1 MKNDLSNF
9 AVLDGPPLFSEP
21 LIVGRPNMPDRS
33 ELLRRIELVLNS
45 GWLSNDGPMVKEF
58 ERQVAQRLNV
68 KHVVAVCNGTVA
80 LQVMAKAC
88 GLTGEVIVPSM
99 TFIATP
105 HAVQWIGLTPV
116 FADVASCDHTLD
128 PDTVELCISPQTS
141 AILGVHLWGNPCHVE
156 QLHRIA
162 IRHGLKLLFDAS
174 HAFGCEYD
182 GQPIGNFGLAEAFS
196 FHATKV
202 MHAAEGGAIAT
213 NDDGIAEQC
222 RLLRNFGISDF
233 TRIDSTGTN
242 AKMSELCA
250 ATGLTS
256 LDTIDTVLEH
266 NKANMNTYREVLNG
280 IPGLHLAIRPASA
293 QRNYQYVVVC
303 VDECEFGLSR
313 DDLLVVLRAEGVMA
327 RSYFSPGCH
336 NAEPYAGLPIHH
348 PVPMPVT
355 EGLLKDVLQLP
366 TGPTIT
372 QSDIERIGQLLGAVY
387 QQATTLR
394 SCLVDRTPSS
404 SIPDAA

>member
-1 MKNDLSNF
+1 MKKDLTDF
-9 AVLDGPPLFSEP
+9 AVLDGRPIFSEP
-21 LIVGRPNMPDRS
+21 RIVGRPNMPDRS
-33 ELLRRIELVLNS
+33 ELLRRIESVLDS
-45 GWLSNDGPMVKEF
+45 GWLSNGGPMVSEF

-68 KHVVAVCNGTVA
+68 KHVIAVCNGTVA
-80 LQVMAKAC
+80 LQVMAKAF
-88 GLTGEVIVPSM
+88 GLKGEVIVPSM

-105 HAVQWIGLTPV
+105 HAMQWIGLTPV
-116 FADVASCDHTLD
+116 FADVTSIDHTLD

-141 AILGVHLWGNPCHVE
+141 AILAVHLWGNPCHVE
-156 QLHRIA
+156 QLQCIA
-162 IRHGLKLLFDAS
+162 DRHGLKLLFDAS

-202 MHAAEGGAIAT
+202 MHAAEGGAIVT
-213 NDDGIAEQC
+213 NDDGIAERC

-233 TRIDSTGTN
+233 TRIDSAGTN
-242 AKMSELCA
+242 AKMNELCA

-256 LDTIDTVLEH
+256 LDTIDAVLEH
-266 NKANMNTYREVLNG
+266 NKANMNTYREVLNA
-280 IPGLHLAIRPASA
+280 IPGLHLAITPASA

-313 DDLLVVLRAEGVMA
+313 DDLLMVLRPEGVMA

-336 NAEPYAGLPIHH
+336 NAEPYAGLPIHQ

-355 EGLLKDVLQLP
+355 EGLLKEVMQLP
-366 TGPTIT
+366 TGPTVT
-372 QSDIERIGQLLGAVY
+372 QSDIQRIGHLLNAVY
-387 QQATTLR
+387 QHAATLR
-394 SCLVDRTPSS
+394 RCLAERIATS